1 MPVSSGAVVK
11 RGLGMAVVGGIRLE
25 RRHSRL
31 QDITNR
37 LACLGPGLHIVLVVK
52 NATGG
57 QGIVG
62 WSVTSTTL
70 EPNGQVLVPAE
81 ESSSIPR

>member
-1 MPVSSGAVVK
+1 
-11 RGLGMAVVGGIRLE
+11 MAVAGRIRLE

-31 QDITNR
+31 NDITNR
-37 LACLGPGLHIVLVVK
+37 LACLGPGLHIVVVIK

-62 WSVTSTTL
+62 WSVIPANL
-70 EPNGQVLVPAE
+70 EPNGMVLVPAE